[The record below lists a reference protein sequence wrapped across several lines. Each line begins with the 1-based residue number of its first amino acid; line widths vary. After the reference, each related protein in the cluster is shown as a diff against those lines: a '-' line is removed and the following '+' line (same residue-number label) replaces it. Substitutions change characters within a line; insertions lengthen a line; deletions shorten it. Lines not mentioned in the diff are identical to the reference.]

1 VPKESSRVRLD
12 VLLVERGLID
22 SRELARRMVM
32 AGEVTVDNQI
42 VSKPGMKVPNDANL
56 VLKSKPRFVSRGGEK
71 LAAALDRFQINP
83 AGWVCA
89 DAGASTG
96 GFTDV
101 LLQADAAKV
110 YAVDVGYG
118 QLAWQIRQDPRVVV
132 MERVN
137 ARYLEVL
144 PEAIDFAVVDVSF
157 ISQRLILPRLYDW
170 LHQTGQAVT
179 LVKPQFEAGRSEVGK
194 GGVVK
199 DPAVHAKVLRD
210 LIAFAISEG
219 FYVLGLIPSPL
230 HGPAGNIEFLL
241 WLGREDHARHINAI
255 DVDAVVQAVH
265 AKSTDMLEDP

>member
-12 VLLVERGLID
+12 VLLVERGLIN
-22 SRELARRMVM
+22 SREKAHRLVM
-32 AGEVTVDNQI
+32 AGEVTVNSQI
-42 VSKPGMKVPNDANL
+42 VSKPGMKVSVDADL

-71 LAAALDRFQINP
+71 LAAALEQFNIDP
-83 AGWVCA
+83 AGWICA

-110 YAVDVGYG
+110 YAIDVGYG

-137 ARYLEVL
+137 ARYLESL
-144 PEAIDFAVVDVSF
+144 PEPIDFAVADVSF
-157 ISQRLILPRLYDW
+157 ISQRLILSRLYDW
-170 LHQTGQAVT
+170 MHPSGQAVT

-199 DPAVHAKVLRD
+199 DPAVHAKVLKD
-210 LIAFAISEG
+210 LIAFATAGG
-219 FYVLGLIPSPL
+219 FKALGLIPSPL
-230 HGPAGNIEFLL
+230 HGPSGNVEFLL
-241 WLGREDHARHINAI
+241 WLGRERQSQQITAI
-255 DVDAVVQAVH
+255 DIDAVVQNAH
-265 AKSTDMLEDP
+265 TLSPDMLKDQ